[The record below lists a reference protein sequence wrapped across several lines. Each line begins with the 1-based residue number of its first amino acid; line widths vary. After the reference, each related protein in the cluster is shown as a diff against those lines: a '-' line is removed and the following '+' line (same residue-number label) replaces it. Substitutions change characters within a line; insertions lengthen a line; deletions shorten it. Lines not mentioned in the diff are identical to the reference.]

1 MQYLSLAL
9 YAAGLTDYRFL
20 SPLLQRLC
28 EDICLRD
35 ALDLVEV
42 SEVLALDDSDETRK
56 ESRGHRILD
65 AARRAGGRGVFCLFM
80 PMVKVSRTGTDS
92 VMSRRHLT
100 CSERT

>member
-9 YAAGLTDYRFL
+9 YAEGPTDYRFL
-20 SPLLQRLC
+20 LPLLQRLC

-65 AARRAGGRGVFCLFM
+65 AARRARGAWRILFVHADGESN
-80 PMVKVSRTGTDS
+80 PDRS
-92 VMSRRHLT
+92 
-100 CSERT
+100 